1 MLEQITITN
10 FEQLL
15 VTLVSIIVSIGF
27 LYTRIKAWIQT
38 FIKEVDKQQTMDF
51 LVLEFARA
59 DRHELTQIE
68 KLRIKDRYDHYIK
81 KPEEGG
87 LGGNSYI
94 KEEYE
99 RLKTNGRL

>member
-1 MLEQITITN
+1 MKELTITN

-15 VTLVSIIVSIGF
+15 ATIVSIIISLGF
-27 LYTRIKAWIQT
+27 IYAKIKLWIETMTKQM
-38 FIKEVDKQQTMDF
+38 DKQQTMDF

-59 DRHELTQIE
+59 DRHELTQVE
-68 KLRIKDRYDHYIK
+68 KLRIKERYDHYTN
-81 KPEEGG
+81 KPEDGG

-99 RLKTNGRL
+99 RLKNNKRL

>member
-1 MLEQITITN
+1 MKELTITN

-15 VTLVSIIVSIGF
+15 ATLVSIVVSLGF
-27 LYTRIKAWIQT
+27 FANRIKAWLDKYNLARDKEQT
-38 FIKEVDKQQTMDF
+38 KDF
-51 LVLEFARA
+51 LVIEFARA
-59 DRHELTQIE
+59 ERHPLGAAEC
-68 KLRIKDRYDHYIK
+68 LRVKERYDHYIK

-99 RLKTNGRL
+99 RLKEEKKL